1 MNNKRN
7 DFQLLNLCED
17 FVKKIL
23 PRLNINKKAG
33 IDQISVNF

>member
-1 MNNKRN
+1 MNNERN
-7 DFQLLNLCED
+7 DFQLLNLSED

-23 PRLNINKKAG
+23 PSLNINKEAG